1 MAKIRFS
8 RKAIA
13 DLDGIWEYT
22 AETWSEDQ
30 AVMQQVQEDM
40 LASWHRQSLRP
51 RRHLNV
57 TAVLSFYGMS
67 S

>member
-22 AETWSEDQ
+22 ADSFFCHKMKKE
-30 AVMQQVQEDM
+30 AG
-40 LASWHRQSLRP
+40 SWKP
-51 RRHLNV
+51 
-57 TAVLSFYGMS
+57 Y
-67 S
+67 

>member
-13 DLDGIWEYT
+13 DLNGIWEYT

-40 LASWHRQSLRP
+40 LANWHRQSLRP
-51 RRHLNV
+51 RRHL
-57 TAVLSFYGMS
+57 TLR
-67 S
+67 